1 MKKIFIALSLL
12 LCLTAKSQTTV
23 QTFYVD
29 FGEKDVPSRGSLT
42 SGVDKFGH
50 YWTNVH
56 STPSERCYPSDW
68 ELVNSKNTETDY
80 VLGIGTYFHTNGMK
94 GGGGLLSPNSDL
106 LGDLAVTTATQDYI
120 HVEGFQDYNVIH
132 FRHLDKSKAYRFSC
146 FGSRVVADERGG
158 TFEFHGENF
167 WSDYMQMSG
176 TKIGA
181 GGYNGN
187 NNRIIVSEPIFP
199 DKDGHIA
206 LVIVKKYKKG
216 MVYLNCMKIEELS
229 GLPRPNADLSLTQKM
244 LIDFGETDNDA
255 RGHQTVGADVNG
267 NYWNNLS
274 SGIASS
280 NRIPK
285 DKSIAL
291 VNTSNNATG
300 FTMTALTALET
311 NGVNAGGLAN
321 PKAEYLGD
329 LAVPT
334 ATEDYVW
341 IYDTSARSISFSGL
355 DPNKCYKF
363 YIFGSRATSENDRRI
378 SFYQLSGQSE
388 WSTNL
393 VTSGT
398 SVGGNGQHGNNRNVA
413 ISDYIYPNADGT
425 IVFSCRKNTDFNVSH
440 AHFNAIKI
448 EEYSGGTRPADPLVI
463 TSAVISGTAA
473 ENGTAT
479 TMNELKPNG
488 SPTGIFE
495 CYSKLQIGTYYIKG
509 VEKDGS
515 EITLGHDEEGK
526 VVKDGSAF
534 TVSDPAVV
542 RMRYD
547 SKRGELSVV
556 PVELY
561 VKGNIALAGTK
572 VEYVGNGVFS
582 QDIKLD
588 DSGVFLFSDKYI
600 YFAFNNKDDLAVKR
614 LSSSRTAVAMP
625 SEGFS
630 VENIRINGGRY
641 TLTLDMNNYL
651 WNVSAPID
659 EHKISAF
666 GSSVCN
672 GQGAAGNK
680 GYAYLYG
687 LQLGQRFKDGKS
699 DNAFSVSGVAI
710 GGNTTVNLLNR
721 YDEMIHDFGK
731 YVIIGLSMGNEGIHG
746 AANQQGVFN
755 QFRDNMLLLINK
767 MKADG
772 KTVVVMNNY
781 TRGDYTLDDY
791 DYIKR
796 MNILIHQWDV
806 ASVNTLGAI
815 DNGQGKWADG
825 YEADPYHP
833 TTAGHRQF
841 MSAFPTSLFDALEQ
855 GKPQPERNMQKSMML
870 ENGSVIRFSG
880 ESIVNPYTIS
890 IRIKGNEDG
899 VLMGYNILSG
909 REAKVS
915 IVDGGYLQYT
925 SVTGNVIKSNAPVI
939 VEKNKWYNITLTNYF
954 AQRRT
959 LLYCDRVCIGEI
971 SERVTPASF
980 FVGDASQALHRE
992 FSELSFWRSAMN
1004 AMEINNLVNGKM
1016 LKSSL
1021 DIYSPLSEEIKSGKI
1036 ENLAQS
1042 LNEAHFV
1049 QGDVADGI
1057 RATNVT
1063 SGEKSK
1069 FYALTGIN
1077 LLAPKQGVNIVR
1089 KEDGSSRS
1097 ILIGQ

>member
-1 MKKIFIALSLL
+1 MKKLFFAALL
-12 LCLTAKSQTTV
+12 LFCLAPKAQNV
-23 QTFYVD
+23 DQTFYID
-29 FGEKDVPSRGSLT
+29 FGENNVSSRGNLT
-42 SGVDKFGH
+42 SGADKFGH
-50 YWTNVH
+50 YWTNVY
-56 STPSERCYPSDW
+56 STPSERCYPADW
-68 ELVNSKNTETDY
+68 KLVNSENAETDY
-80 VLGIGTYFHTNGMK
+80 VLGIGTYFHTNGMT
-94 GGGGLLSPNSDL
+94 GGGGLLSPDADL
-106 LGDLAVTTATQDYI
+106 LGDLAVPTATQDYI

-132 FRHLDKSKAYRFSC
+132 FWHLDKSKAYRFSC
-146 FGSRVVADERGG
+146 FGSRVVADDRGG

-176 TKIGA
+176 AGIGA

-187 NNRIIVSEPIFP
+187 NNRIIVSDPIFP

-206 LVIVKKYKKG
+206 LVIVKKYKTG

-229 GLPRPNADLSLTQKM
+229 GLTRPNAELSLTQKM
-244 LIDFGETDNDA
+244 LIDFGETNNNA
-255 RGHQTVGADVNG
+255 RGHQTVGADING

-280 NRIPK
+280 NQIPK

-291 VNTSNNATG
+291 VNTANSATG
-300 FTMTALTALET
+300 FTMTTLTGLET

-329 LAVPT
+329 LAVTT

-341 IYDTSARSISFSGL
+341 IYDTSTRSISFSGL

-363 YIFGSRATSENDRRI
+363 YIFGSRATSESDRRI
-378 SFYQLSGQSE
+378 SFYQVSGQTD

-398 SVGGNGQHGNNRNVA
+398 SVGGNGVQGNNRNVA

-448 EEYSGGTRPADPLVI
+448 EEYSGGVRPADPLVL
-463 TSAVISGTAA
+463 TTAVISGSAA
-473 ENGTAT
+473 ENGSDV
-479 TMNELKPNG
+479 TMKELKPNG
-488 SPTGIFE
+488 TPTGIFE
-495 CYSKLQIGTYYIKG
+495 CYQKLQAGTYYIKG
-509 VEKDGS
+509 VEKNGS
-515 EITLGHDEEGK
+515 DITLGHDAEGK
-526 VVKDGSAF
+526 VVKDGAAF
-534 TVSDPAVV
+534 EVTEPAVV

-547 SKRGELSVV
+547 SKSGELTVL

-561 VKGNIALAGTK
+561 VRGNIAPAGTK
-572 VEYVGNGVFS
+572 VGYAGNGVFC
-582 QDIKLD
+582 QDITLD

-614 LSSSRTAVAMP
+614 LSGSRTAVAMP

-630 VENIRINGGRY
+630 AENIRINGGKY
-641 TLTLDMNNYL
+641 TLTLDMNNYS
-651 WNVSAPID
+651 WDVSAPID
-659 EHKISAF
+659 EYKISAF

-672 GQGAAGNK
+672 GQGATGNK

-687 LQLGQRFKDGKS
+687 VQLGQRYKGGISANPFT
-699 DNAFSVSGVAI
+699 VSGVAI
-710 GGNTTVNLLNR
+710 GGNTTINLLDR

-755 QFRDNMLLLINK
+755 QFRDNMLKLIDK

-772 KTVVVMNNY
+772 KTVVLMNNY
-781 TRGDYTLDDY
+781 TRGDYTPTDY
-791 DYIKR
+791 EYIKR

-825 YEADPYHP
+825 FEADPYHP

-841 MSAFPTSLFDALEQ
+841 MTAIPTSLFDALEQ
-855 GKPQPERNMQKSMML
+855 GKPQPERDMQKSVIL
-870 ENGSVIRFSG
+870 ENGSTISFSG
-880 ESIVNPYTIS
+880 ESVVNPYTLS
-890 IRIKGNEDG
+890 IRIRGTEDG
-899 VLMGYNILSG
+899 TLMGYSTLTG
-909 REAKVS
+909 KEANVS
-915 IVDGGYLQYT
+915 VVDGGYLQYT
-925 SVTGNVIKSNAPVI
+925 SAAGKVIKSKTPVI
-939 VEKNKWYNITLTNYF
+939 IDKDKWYNITITNYF
-954 AQRRT
+954 AQKRT
-959 LLYCDRVCIGEI
+959 LLYCDRTCIGEI
-971 SERVTPASF
+971 SERLMPSKF
-980 FVGDASQALHRE
+980 FVGDSSRALHRE
-992 FSELSFWRSAMN
+992 YSELSFWRSAMN
-1004 AMEINNLVNGKM
+1004 NLEINNIVSGKM

-1021 DIYSPLSEEIKSGKI
+1021 DIYSPLSDDIKTGKI

-1049 QGDVADGI
+1049 QGDVADDI
-1057 RATNVT
+1057 KETNVS
-1063 SGEKSK
+1063 SGKKSK
-1069 FYALTGIN
+1069 FYALTGIS
-1077 LLAPKQGVNIVR
+1077 LPAPKQGVNIER
-1089 KEDGSSRS
+1089 REDGSSRS
-1097 ILIGQ
+1097 ILIEQ